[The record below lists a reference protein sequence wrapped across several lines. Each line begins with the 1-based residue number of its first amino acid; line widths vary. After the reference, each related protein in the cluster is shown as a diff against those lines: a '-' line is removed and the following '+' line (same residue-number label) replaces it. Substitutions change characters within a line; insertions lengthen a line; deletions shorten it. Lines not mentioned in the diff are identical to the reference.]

1 VQIKLRQ
8 QGQECRASDAFP
20 TSLDHRVSELSSDHS
35 LSRTSLDPAADAAA
49 MLLRLGFAIF
59 ALVVPSTS
67 LLSRWVIVVLVPI
80 GAVLIALSSM
90 LRTDPLRAARAA
102 LARLVTL
109 PGLLSLLLALWA
121 MFSLAW
127 SPAPGAAAGKLS
139 KMIGI
144 LLVTQL
150 AIEALPQRMRA
161 SNLHLVTIGVG
172 MAAVMILLALVG
184 DITGFWYLKVAA
196 LVPGRS
202 ALLLTC
208 LGWSAGAWLLIKNRR
223 PFAAMLGAMIFLIA
237 LLDPSREALAPAG
250 VGLLVFA
257 LAWAMPERAGRFIAG
272 LAGALVLLAPVLA
285 GVFRMMGT
293 GRISGWWDVARLDVL
308 RTLTG
313 RGFDAAAQARD
324 KGLLDDR
331 LPFSFVTD
339 LWFDLGLL
347 GAVGFA
353 VLAFLAFRTAGRLG
367 LEVAPLALAG
377 LSGAFTYAFIERGAT
392 QTWWLNAMAVFAIVL
407 ASVERGRYRTV
418 RPRAAISGA
427 SPLPAQG
434 A

>member
-1 VQIKLRQ
+1 M
-8 QGQECRASDAFP
+8 
-20 TSLDHRVSELSSDHS
+20 
-35 LSRTSLDPAADAAA
+35 DPAADAAA

-80 GAVLIALSSM
+80 GAVLIALSSL
-90 LRTDPLRAARAA
+90 LRGDPLRSVRAV
-102 LARLVTL
+102 LARFAAP
-109 PGLLSLLLALWA
+109 PGLLSVLLALWA
-121 MFSLAW
+121 VASLAW
-127 SPAPGAAAGKLS
+127 TPAPGAAMGKLS

-172 MAAVMILLALVG
+172 MAALMILLALIG

-208 LGWSAGAWLLIKNRR
+208 LGWSAAAWLLIKNRR
-223 PFAAMLGAMIFLIA
+223 PHAVVLGAMIFLIA

-257 LAWAMPERAGRFIAG
+257 LAWAMPERAGRIIAG
-272 LAGALVLLAPVLA
+272 VAAALVVFAPLLAGL
-285 GVFRMMGT
+285 FRGLGT
-293 GRISGWWDVARLDVL
+293 GRVGSWWDVAALDVI

-313 RGFDAAAQARD
+313 RGFDAAAQARE
-324 KGLLDDR
+324 KGLVDER
-331 LPFSFVTD
+331 LPFSFVSD

-353 VLAFLAFRTAGRLG
+353 VLVFLAFRTAGRLG

-377 LSGAFTYAFIERGAT
+377 ISGAFTYAFIERSAT
-392 QTWWLNAMAVFAIVL
+392 QTWWLNGMAVFAIVL
-407 ASVERGRYRTV
+407 ASVEHGRYRTV
-418 RPRAAISGA
+418 RPRAAMSESSLSADVSGVV
-427 SPLPAQG
+427 AQK
-434 A
+434 